1 MTGRSRLDL
10 ESFQSLLSDA
20 YAVQESG
27 VSAVWL
33 TPVIEL
39 QRKIAI
45 GELDVDRAIDLITV
59 GAQDV
64 ANATGIVIGLLKGD
78 QLVYRAG
85 SGSGVAYVGKHVM
98 STLCVSRNIAAKSE
112 ILRVEDAHTDKR
124 IEAAICRQFGAQS
137 LLILPLYHD
146 DTLVGVLDVLFD
158 EPHAFPRPEV
168 LAYRL
173 MGALVGEAMSYAARP
188 DRQQAPAAAPSTVPQ
203 SVSLTG
209 PRTEEPLNYSLYVN
223 PSITNNSG
231 AYHTDA
237 PFIAQARKLLTRMQ
251 SAWAASNRAE
261 GVPWNKGRLKAVGV
275 AIVVLVVACWIA
287 LSDRRSRSPHVLGQ
301 QGSTALEQQVPVTP
315 AKLVLSN
322 ATSKAQ
328 PVLAEEEQR
337 WTARTIPSKVS
348 DRAIRI
354 RYISDDVTV
363 RYFTPKP
370 LPQHMLAKNIRVRQ
384 VSDDVTVR
392 YFPSEPPVSPSSLPS
407 RSTAQPV
414 DR

>member
-20 YAVQESG
+20 YAVQGSG
-27 VSAVWL
+27 VSAVSL
-33 TPVIEL
+33 TAVIEL

-45 GELDVDRAIDLITV
+45 GELDADRAIDLIAV
-59 GAQDV
+59 RAQDV
-64 ANATGIVIGLLKGD
+64 ANARGIAIGFLKGD

-137 LLILPLYHD
+137 LLIMPLYHD
-146 DTLVGVLDVLFD
+146 GTLVGVLDVLFD
-158 EPHAFPRPEV
+158 EPHAFQRQEV

-173 MGALVGEAMSYAARP
+173 MAALVGEAMSYAARP
-188 DRQQAPAAAPSTVPQ
+188 DRQQAPAAAQSTVPQ

-209 PRTEEPLNYSLYVN
+209 PGTEETLNDSLYVN
-223 PSITNNSG
+223 PCTTNNSG

-237 PFIAQARKLLTRMQ
+237 PFIAQARKLLTLMQ

-261 GVPWNKGRLKAVGV
+261 GVPWNKGRLEAVGV
-275 AIVVLVVACWIA
+275 AIVLLVACWIA
-287 LSDRRSRSPHVLGQ
+287 LSDRRSHSPHVFGQ

-315 AKLVLSN
+315 AKPVLSN

-328 PVLAEEEQR
+328 SGPAEEVQR
-337 WTARTIPSKVS
+337 WTARTIPANFS
-348 DRAIRI
+348 DRAIRV

-370 LPQHMLAKNIRVRQ
+370 LPQHVLAKNIRVRQ

-392 YFPSEPPVSPSSLPS
+392 YFPSEPPISPSSLPS

-414 DR
+414 SR

>member
-27 VSAVWL
+27 VSAVSL

-45 GELDVDRAIDLITV
+45 GELDADRAIDLIAV
-59 GAQDV
+59 HAQDV
-64 ANATGIVIGLLKGD
+64 ANATGIAIGLLKGD

-98 STLCVSRNIAAKSE
+98 GTLCVSMNIAAKSE

-124 IEAAICRQFGAQS
+124 IEAAICRQFDAQS

-146 DTLVGVLDVLFD
+146 GTLVGVLDVLFD
-158 EPHAFPRPEV
+158 EPHAFQRQEV

-173 MGALVGEAMSYAARP
+173 MAALVGEAMSYAARP
-188 DRQQAPAAAPSTVPQ
+188 DRQQARAAAQSTVPQ
-203 SVSLTG
+203 IVSLTG
-209 PRTEEPLNYSLYVN
+209 PRTEEPLNDSLYVN
-223 PSITNNSG
+223 PSPTTTSG

-237 PFIAQARKLLTRMQ
+237 PFIAQARKLLTLVQ

-261 GVPWNKGRLKAVGV
+261 GVPWNKGRLEAVGV
-275 AIVVLVVACWIA
+275 AIVLVVACWIV
-287 LSDRRSRSPHVLGQ
+287 LSDRRSQSPHVLGQ
-301 QGSTALEQQVPVTP
+301 QGSTAVEQQVPFTP

-337 WTARTIPSKVS
+337 WTARTIPSTAS
-348 DRAIRI
+348 DQAIRV

-363 RYFTPKP
+363 RYFTPRP
-370 LPQHMLAKNIRVRQ
+370 LPQHVLAKNIRVRRI
-384 VSDDVTVR
+384 SDDVTVR

-414 DR
+414 NR

>member
-27 VSAVWL
+27 VSVVSL
-33 TPVIEL
+33 TAVIEL

-45 GELDVDRAIDLITV
+45 GELDADRAIDLIAV
-59 GAQDV
+59 RAQDV
-64 ANATGIVIGLLKGD
+64 ANATGIAIGFLKGD
-78 QLVYRAG
+78 QLVYQAG

-98 STLCVSRNIAAKSE
+98 GTLCVSRNIAAKSE
-112 ILRVEDAHTDKR
+112 ILRVEDAQTDKR

-146 DTLVGVLDVLFD
+146 GTLVGVLDVLFD
-158 EPHAFPRPEV
+158 EPHAFQRQEV

-173 MGALVGEAMSYAARP
+173 IAALVGEAMSYAARP
-188 DRQQAPAAAPSTVPQ
+188 DRQPAPAAAQSTIPQ
-203 SVSLTG
+203 SISLTG
-209 PRTEEPLNYSLYVN
+209 PRTEEPLNDSLYVN
-223 PSITNNSG
+223 PSTTNNSG
-231 AYHTDA
+231 TYHTDA
-237 PFIAQARKLLTRMQ
+237 PFIAQARKLLTLMQ

-261 GVPWNKGRLKAVGV
+261 GIPWNKGRLEAVGV
-275 AIVVLVVACWIA
+275 AIVLVVACWIA
-287 LSDRRSRSPHVLGQ
+287 LSDRRSQSPHLLGQ
-301 QGSTALEQQVPVTP
+301 QGSTA
-315 AKLVLSN
+315 AKLVSSN
-322 ATSKAQ
+322 AISKAQ

-348 DRAIRI
+348 DRAIRV

-370 LPQHMLAKNIRVRQ
+370 LPQHVLANNIRVRQ

-392 YFPSEPPVSPSSLPS
+392 YFHSEPPVSPSSLPS

-414 DR
+414 NR

>member
-45 GELDVDRAIDLITV
+45 GELDVDRAIDLIAV

-188 DRQQAPAAAPSTVPQ
+188 DRQQAPAAAQSTVPQ

-209 PRTEEPLNYSLYVN
+209 PRTEEPLNYSLYGN

-261 GVPWNKGRLKAVGV
+261 GAPWNKGRLKAVGV

-301 QGSTALEQQVPVTP
+301 QGSTAV
-315 AKLVLSN
+315 KLVWSK